1 MNIMAKQRGQA
12 IVASRASQNRQREA
26 SVEAAA
32 PQVGQLSVSAFIV
45 SVSEMDK
52 IDRD

>member
-1 MNIMAKQRGQA
+1 MNIMAKQFGHET
-12 IVASRASQNRQREA
+12 VASLASQNRQREA

-45 SVSEMDK
+45 SIAARNLSG
-52 IDRD
+52 

>member
-1 MNIMAKQRGQA
+1 MAKQRGHA
-12 IVASRASQNRQREA
+12 TVASRASQNWQCVE

-45 SVSEMDK
+45 
-52 IDRD
+52 